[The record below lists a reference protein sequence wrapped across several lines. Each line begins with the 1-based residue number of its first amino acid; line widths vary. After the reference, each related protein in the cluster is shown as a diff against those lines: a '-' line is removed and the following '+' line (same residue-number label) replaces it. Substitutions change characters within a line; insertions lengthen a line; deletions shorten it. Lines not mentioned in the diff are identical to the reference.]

1 MSSES
6 QKEVTLVW
14 LLRLEALERLKL
26 KSGAVALEALV
37 ALVALEAL
45 LALEALEAFTW
56 TVVSLKQSSSK
67 TS

>member
-1 MSSES
+1 M
-6 QKEVTLVW
+6 W
-14 LLRLEALERLKL
+14 LLRLEPLERL

-45 LALEALEAFTW
+45 LALEALEALTW
-56 TVVSLKQSSSK
+56 TIVSLKQSSSK